1 MYNDI
6 ILSCKNKVFKIDTMK
21 YIYADNA
28 ATTKI
33 DPRVLDE
40 MMPYL
45 KETFANPSSIHSMGQ
60 RSRRAIDR
68 SRECIASYIGCD
80 IQEIVFTSGGT
91 ESNNLA
97 IKGMTLKNKGH
108 VITSA
113 IEHDSI
119 LKPISEISE
128 NRHITY
134 INPDSM
140 GHISTED
147 VKNNIRDDTVLISII
162 HANSEIGTLQD
173 IKTISQIAHE
183 KGIPVHTD
191 AMQSFKYENIME
203 TDADLITFGSHKIHG
218 PKGIGALYIKRQ
230 TQIKP
235 MITGGEQEYKMRGGT
250 ESTALIVGFAKAVEI
265 LKNEREERYKYVK
278 NLQSEFEKEILSQ
291 IPGSRING
299 GEEKLPD
306 ISNIYLKDILAE
318 TLLINLD
325 REGIEASA
333 GSACTALSIE
343 PSHTLKAI
351 GMTDDDAKRA
361 IRFSFS
367 HENTTEDI
375 HTILKVIYKIHKA
388 QF

>member
-1 MYNDI
+1 
-6 ILSCKNKVFKIDTMK
+6 MK

-235 MITGGEQEYKMRGGT
+235 MITGGAQEYKMRGGT

-299 GEEKLPD
+299 AEEKLPD
-306 ISNIYLKDILAE
+306 ISNIYFKDILAE

-351 GMTDDDAKRA
+351 GMTDDDAKRS

>member
-134 INPDSM
+134 IDPDSM

-173 IKTISQIAHE
+173 IKAISQIAHE

-299 GEEKLPD
+299 AEEKLPD
-306 ISNIYLKDILAE
+306 ISNIYFKDILAE

-351 GMTDDDAKRA
+351 GMTDDDAKRS